1 MDGHSATSTKVRISG
16 STKIDDFCGTR
27 HAASHHKNNKIETTK
42 PKTPRVV
49 RKAQTLRPQGNANA
63 SKEHTSSDKRPGRRE
78 KSLNNESK

>member
-42 PKTPRVV
+42 PLVSSESRKRCA
-49 RKAQTLRPQGNANA
+49 RKAMQMHPKSIRQATN
-63 SKEHTSSDKRPGRRE
+63 DPGGE
-78 KSLNNESK
+78 KKV